1 MGACKWSEI
10 IKIKE
15 NFLNIIPMHCVSS
28 YPLEAEMANF
38 PKMQEIKK
46 LFGNFGYSG
55 HYSGIEDAIIA
66 IVNGAS
72 YIEKHF
78 TIDKNLLGRDN
89 KFALLPEEFKKISEA
104 YEILT
109 NKDKYFNKRNLNGNS
124 AINPNH
130 IFQELFK
137 NMHINSQN
145 FSTNININN
154 SISRVSQVSIVNGQR
169 VEIISETINGV
180 TRQRKIITPLKSA

>member
-1 MGACKWSEI
+1 MFEEYY
-10 IKIKE
+10 KI
-15 NFLNIIPMHCVSS
+15 LNIPYDST
-28 YPLEAEMANF
+28 ED
-38 PKMQEIKK
+38 EIKK
-46 LFGNFGYSG
+46 SYKKLAMKY
-55 HYSGIEDAIIA
+55 HPDKQ
-66 IVNGAS
+66 NGKT
-72 YIEKHF
+72 EKE
-78 TIDKNLLGRDN
+78 KKL
-89 KFALLPEEFKKISEA
+89 AEEEFKKISEA

-124 AINPNH
+124 PMNTNH

-180 TRQRKIITPLKSA
+180 TRQRKIITPLNNSARGNIRINIS